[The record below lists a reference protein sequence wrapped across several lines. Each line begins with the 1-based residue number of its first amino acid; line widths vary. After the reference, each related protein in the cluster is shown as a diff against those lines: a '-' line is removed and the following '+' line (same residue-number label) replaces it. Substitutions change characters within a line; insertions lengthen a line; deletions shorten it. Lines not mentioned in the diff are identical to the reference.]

1 MILVL
6 INAYGLD
13 GTKLHLTVGKKRQV
27 ILQDDTTFIKIVSQV
42 VRFDEEVGDLY
53 FKLKSKAWPLLI
65 SLYHRGLVKFLTHD
79 YNEIPAKFLVSYST
93 VKSYDRETNEPEL
106 AILDRK
112 RNIVNPKVKHVRGN
126 PLTQMKNFKQ
136 QSQQEET
143 KMENQ
148 NNQTTVNISE
158 AERFVKD
165 FMEKAKR
172 LSPEQIHELREM
184 AEEAIKASEEGAKAK
199 EEAEK
204 IASEAKDQFNKAKES
219 FEKLASG
226 TRANF
231 GNTEE
236 EPKEK
241 AGLSTSTKVL
251 LGAIGLGAVTA
262 AGWLLGKRI
271 GLFGDAS
278 TVIETIDETVNN

>member
-6 INAYGLD
+6 INAYGLE

-27 ILQDDTTFIKIVSQV
+27 ILQDDNTFIKIVSQV

-93 VKSYDRETNEPEL
+93 VKTYDRETNEPEL

-143 KMENQ
+143 KMENNQNQ
-148 NNQTTVNISE
+148 NNQTQEQLADFTEWLKGLKNRTSKFTSE
-158 AERFVKD
+158 QIE
-165 FMEKAKR
+165 ELKAK
-172 LSPEQIHELREM
+172 
-184 AEEAIKASEEGAKAK
+184 AEEAIKVSEAGAAEK

-204 IASEAKDQFNKAKES
+204 LASEAEAQMKAAKEAVQETAKPKS
-219 FEKLASG
+219 K
-226 TRANF
+226 
-231 GNTEE
+231 EE
-236 EPKEK
+236 T
-241 AGLSTSTKVL
+241 GLSTSTKVL
-251 LGAIGLGAVTA
+251 LGAIGFGAVTA
-262 AGWLLGKRI
+262 AGWFLGKRI

>member
-6 INAYGLD
+6 INAYGLE

-27 ILQDDTTFIKIVSQV
+27 ILQDDNTFIKIVSQV

-112 RNIVNPKVKHVRGN
+112 RNIVNPKVKHIRGN
-126 PLTQMKNFKQ
+126 PLEQMKNFKQ
-136 QSQQEET
+136 SQQEEN
-143 KMENQ
+143 KMENTQNQ
-148 NNQTTVNISE
+148 NNDQTQE
-158 AERFVKD
+158 QPAD
-165 FMEKAKR
+165 FQEWAHEFKNRASKFTEEQTQEIKAK
-172 LSPEQIHELREM
+172 
-184 AEEAIKASEEGAKAK
+184 AEEAIKASEAAAKEK

-204 IASEAKDQFNKAKES
+204 LASEAKAQFKTAKEAVQETAKPEA
-219 FEKLASG
+219 EK
-226 TRANF
+226 
-231 GNTEE
+231 E
-236 EPKEK
+236 
-241 AGLSTSTKVL
+241 AGFSTSTKVL
-251 LGAIGLGAVTA
+251 LGAIGLAAVTA
-262 AGWLLGKRI
+262 AGWFLGKRI
-271 GLFGDAS
+271 GLFGDAN

>member
-6 INAYGLD
+6 INAYGLE

-27 ILQDDTTFIKIVSQV
+27 ILQDDTTFIKIVSQI

-93 VKSYDRETNEPEL
+93 VKTYDRETNEPEL

-126 PLTQMKNFKQ
+126 PLTQMKTFKQ

-148 NNQTTVNISE
+148 NNQTGNTQTTANISE
-158 AERFVKD
+158 ADRFVKD
-165 FMEKAKR
+165 FMERAKR
-172 LSPEQIHELREM
+172 LSPKQIHELREL
-184 AEEAIKASEEGAKAK
+184 AEEAIKASEAGAAAK

-204 IASEAKDQFNKAKES
+204 LASEAKEQFNKAKEAVQ
-219 FEKLASG
+219 EAAKPE
-226 TRANF
+226 TK
-231 GNTEE
+231 EE
-236 EPKEK
+236 
-241 AGLSTSTKVL
+241 AGLSTSAKVL
-251 LGAIGLGAVTA
+251 LGAIGLGAITA
-262 AGWLLGKRI
+262 AGWFLGKRI

>member
-6 INAYGLD
+6 INAYGLE

-27 ILQDDTTFIKIVSQV
+27 ILQDDNTFIKIVSQI

-126 PLTQMKNFKQ
+126 PLEQMKNFK
-136 QSQQEET
+136 SINHGEI

-148 NNQTTVNISE
+148 NNNQTQNQNTASASNVKKFLEEI
-158 AERFVKD
+158 AESAEKLTD
-165 FMEKAKR
+165 EQIQELKAK
-172 LSPEQIHELREM
+172 
-184 AEEAIKASEEGAKAK
+184 AAEAIKASEAAAEEK

-204 IASEAKDQFNKAKES
+204 LASEAKDQFDKAKEA

-226 TRANF
+226 TKEETKE
-231 GNTEE
+231 NT
-236 EPKEK
+236 
-241 AGLSTSTKVL
+241 GLSTSTKVL
-251 LGAIGLGAVTA
+251 LGALGLGAITA

>member
-6 INAYGLD
+6 INAYGLE

-27 ILQDDTTFIKIVSQV
+27 ILQDDNTFIKIVSQV

-93 VKSYDRETNEPEL
+93 IKSYDRETNEPEL

-126 PLTQMKNFKQ
+126 PLEQMKNFKQ
-136 QSQQEET
+136 QFQQEDKT
-143 KMENQ
+143 MENTQ
-148 NNQTTVNISE
+148 NNQTQDQQPANFQEWAHEFKNRASKLTEEQIQE
-158 AERFVKD
+158 I
-165 FMEKAKR
+165 KAK
-172 LSPEQIHELREM
+172 
-184 AEEAIKASEEGAKAK
+184 AEEAIKASEAAAKEK

-204 IASEAKDQFNKAKES
+204 LASEAEAQMKAAKEAVQETAKPEA
-219 FEKLASG
+219 EK
-226 TRANF
+226 
-231 GNTEE
+231 E
-236 EPKEK
+236 

-262 AGWLLGKRI
+262 AGWFLGKRI

>member
-6 INAYGLD
+6 INAYGLE

-27 ILQDDTTFIKIVSQV
+27 ILQDDNTFIKIVSQV

-93 VKSYDRETNEPEL
+93 VKTYDRETNEPEL

-126 PLTQMKNFKQ
+126 PLTQMKTFKQ

-148 NNQTTVNISE
+148 NNQTGNTQTTANISE
-158 AERFVKD
+158 ADRFVKD
-165 FMEKAKR
+165 FMERAKR
-172 LSPEQIHELREM
+172 LSPKQIHELREL
-184 AEEAIKASEEGAKAK
+184 AEEAIKASEAGAAAK

-204 IASEAKDQFNKAKES
+204 LASEAKEQFNKAKEAVQ
-219 FEKLASG
+219 EAAKPE
-226 TRANF
+226 TK
-231 GNTEE
+231 EE
-236 EPKEK
+236 
-241 AGLSTSTKVL
+241 AGLSTSAKVL
-251 LGAIGLGAVTA
+251 LGAIGLGAITA
-262 AGWLLGKRI
+262 AGWFLGKRI

>member
-6 INAYGLD
+6 INAYGLE

-27 ILQDDTTFIKIVSQV
+27 ILQDDNTFIKIVSQV

-93 VKSYDRETNEPEL
+93 IKSYDRETNEPEL

-126 PLTQMKNFKQ
+126 PLEQMKNFKQ
-136 QSQQEET
+136 QFQQEDKT
-143 KMENQ
+143 MENTQ
-148 NNQTTVNISE
+148 NNQTQDQQPANFQEWAHEFKNRASKLTEEQIQE
-158 AERFVKD
+158 I
-165 FMEKAKR
+165 KAK
-172 LSPEQIHELREM
+172 
-184 AEEAIKASEEGAKAK
+184 AEEAIKASEAAAKEK

-204 IASEAKDQFNKAKES
+204 LASEAKAQFKTAKEAVQETAKPEA
-219 FEKLASG
+219 EK
-226 TRANF
+226 
-231 GNTEE
+231 E
-236 EPKEK
+236 
-241 AGLSTSTKVL
+241 AGFSTSTKVL
-251 LGAIGLGAVTA
+251 LGAIGLAAVTA
-262 AGWLLGKRI
+262 AGWFLGKRI
-271 GLFGDAS
+271 GLFGDAN

>member
-6 INAYGLD
+6 INAYGLE

-27 ILQDDTTFIKIVSQV
+27 ILQDDNTFIKIVSQV

-93 VKSYDRETNEPEL
+93 IKSYDRETNEPEL

-126 PLTQMKNFKQ
+126 PLEQMKNFKQ
-136 QSQQEET
+136 QFQQEDKT
-143 KMENQ
+143 MENTQ
-148 NNQTTVNISE
+148 NNQTQDQQPANFQEWAHEFKNRASKLTEEQIQE
-158 AERFVKD
+158 I
-165 FMEKAKR
+165 KAK
-172 LSPEQIHELREM
+172 
-184 AEEAIKASEEGAKAK
+184 AEEAIKASEAAAKEK

-204 IASEAKDQFNKAKES
+204 LVSEAKAQFKAKE
-219 FEKLASG
+219 A
-226 TRANF
+226 
-231 GNTEE
+231 TETTTKPKSKE
-236 EPKEK
+236 ET
-241 AGLSTSTKVL
+241 GLNTSTKVI

-262 AGWLLGKRI
+262 AGWFLGKRI
-271 GLFGDAS
+271 GLFGNAN

>member
-6 INAYGLD
+6 INAYGLE

-27 ILQDDTTFIKIVSQV
+27 ILQDDNTFIKIVSQV

-93 VKSYDRETNEPEL
+93 VKTYDRETNEPEL

-136 QSQQEET
+136 QPTSEET
-143 KMENQ
+143 KMENTQNQ
-148 NNQTTVNISE
+148 NNQTQEQEKPADFSE
-158 AERFVKD
+158 WAKEFKNRASKLTAEQV
-165 FMEKAKR
+165 EELKAK
-172 LSPEQIHELREM
+172 
-184 AEEAIKASEEGAKAK
+184 AEEAIKASEAAAKEK

-204 IASEAKDQFNKAKES
+204 LASEAKARFKAHFGKAKE
-219 FEKLASG
+219 A
-226 TRANF
+226 TAPTANPKAK
-231 GNTEE
+231 EE
-236 EPKEK
+236 

-262 AGWLLGKRI
+262 AGWFLGKRI
-271 GLFGDAS
+271 GIFGDAN

>member
-6 INAYGLD
+6 INAYGLE

-27 ILQDDTTFIKIVSQV
+27 ILQDDNTFIKIVSQV

-112 RNIVNPKVKHVRGN
+112 RNIINPKVKHVRGN
-126 PLTQMKNFKQ
+126 PLTQMKSFK
-136 QSQQEET
+136 QSQQEEN

-148 NNQTTVNISE
+148 NNQTENTQTTANTSD
-158 AERFVKD
+158 ADAFVKD
-165 FMEKAKR
+165 FMARAKR
-172 LSPEQIHELREM
+172 LSVEQIRELRERT
-184 AEEAIKASEEGAKAK
+184 EEAIKASEEGAAAK

-204 IASEAKDQFNKAKES
+204 LASEAKDQFDKAAEKVKE
-219 FEKLASG
+219 A
-226 TRANF
+226 T
-231 GNTEE
+231 
-236 EPKEK
+236 KE

-251 LGAIGLGAVTA
+251 LGALGFGAVTA
-262 AGWLLGKRI
+262 AGWFLGKRI

>member
-6 INAYGLD
+6 INAYGLE

-27 ILQDDTTFIKIVSQV
+27 ILQDDNTFIKIVSQV

-93 VKSYDRETNEPEL
+93 IKSYDRETNEPEL

-126 PLTQMKNFKQ
+126 PLEQMKNFKQ
-136 QSQQEET
+136 QFQQEDKT
-143 KMENQ
+143 MENTQ
-148 NNQTTVNISE
+148 NNQTQDQQPANFQEWAHEFKNRASKLTEEQIQE
-158 AERFVKD
+158 I
-165 FMEKAKR
+165 KAK
-172 LSPEQIHELREM
+172 
-184 AEEAIKASEEGAKAK
+184 AEEAIKASEAAAKEK

-204 IASEAKDQFNKAKES
+204 LASEAKAQFKTAKEAVQETAKPEA
-219 FEKLASG
+219 EK
-226 TRANF
+226 
-231 GNTEE
+231 E
-236 EPKEK
+236 
-241 AGLSTSTKVL
+241 AGFSTSTKVL
-251 LGAIGLGAVTA
+251 LGAIGFAAVTA
-262 AGWLLGKRI
+262 AGWFLGKRI
-271 GLFGDAS
+271 GLFGDAN
-278 TVIETIDETVNN
+278 TVIETIDETMNN

>member
-6 INAYGLD
+6 INAYGLE

-27 ILQDDTTFIKIVSQV
+27 ILQDDTTFIKIVSQI

-126 PLTQMKNFKQ
+126 PLEQMKNFKQ
-136 QSQQEET
+136 QFQQEDKT
-143 KMENQ
+143 MENTQ
-148 NNQTTVNISE
+148 NNQTQDQQPANFQEWAHEFKNRASKLTEEQIQE
-158 AERFVKD
+158 I
-165 FMEKAKR
+165 KAK
-172 LSPEQIHELREM
+172 
-184 AEEAIKASEEGAKAK
+184 AEEAIKASEAAAKEK

-204 IASEAKDQFNKAKES
+204 LASEAEAQFKAAKE
-219 FEKLASG
+219 KLTSG
-226 TRANF
+226 TRAHF
-231 GNTEE
+231 GQAKEAVEE
-236 EPKEK
+236 

-251 LGAIGLGAVTA
+251 LGALGLGAVTA
-262 AGWLLGKRI
+262 AGWFLGKRI

>member
-6 INAYGLD
+6 INAYGLE
-13 GTKLHLTVGKKRQV
+13 GTKLHLTIGKKRQV
-27 ILQDDTTFIKIVSQV
+27 ILQDDNTFIKIVSQV

-106 AILDRK
+106 TILDRK

-126 PLTQMKNFKQ
+126 PLEQMKNFK
-136 QSQQEET
+136 SINRGEN
-143 KMENQ
+143 KMENTQNQ
-148 NNQTTVNISE
+148 NNQTQE
-158 AERFVKD
+158 ERPAD
-165 FMEKAKR
+165 FQEWAREFKNRASKLTEEQIQEVKAK
-172 LSPEQIHELREM
+172 
-184 AEEAIKASEEGAKAK
+184 AEEAIKASEAAAKEK

-204 IASEAKDQFNKAKES
+204 LASEAKEQFNAAKEAVKP
-219 FEKLASG
+219 E
-226 TRANF
+226 T
-231 GNTEE
+231 TEN
-236 EPKEK
+236 

-262 AGWLLGKRI
+262 AGWFLGKRI

>member
-6 INAYGLD
+6 INAYGLE

-27 ILQDDTTFIKIVSQV
+27 ILQDDTTFIKIVSQI

-79 YNEIPAKFLVSYST
+79 YNEIPSKFLVSYST
-93 VKSYDRETNEPEL
+93 VKTYDRETNEPEL

-126 PLTQMKNFKQ
+126 PMEQMKNFKQ
-136 QSQQEET
+136 SQQEEN

-148 NNQTTVNISE
+148 NQNNQNAQIPSDVQ
-158 AERFVKD
+158 AFVKD
-165 FMEKAKR
+165 FMERASK
-172 LSPEQIHELREM
+172 LSPEAISDLKAK
-184 AEEAIKASEEGAKAK
+184 AEEAIKASEAGAAAK
-199 EEAEK
+199 QEAEK
-204 IASEAKDQFNKAKES
+204 
-219 FEKLASG
+219 LTSG
-226 TRANF
+226 TRAHF
-231 GNTEE
+231 GQAKEAVQEATKPETKEE
-236 EPKEK
+236 

-251 LGAIGLGAVTA
+251 LGAIGLGVVTA
-262 AGWLLGKRI
+262 TGWFLGKRI

-278 TVIETIDETVNN
+278 TIIETIDETVNN

>member
-6 INAYGLD
+6 INAYGLE

-27 ILQDDTTFIKIVSQV
+27 ILQDDATFIKIVSQV

-93 VKSYDRETNEPEL
+93 IKSYDRETSEPEL
-106 AILDRK
+106 VILDRK
-112 RNIVNPKVKHVRGN
+112 RNIINPKVKHVRGN
-126 PLTQMKNFKQ
+126 PMEQMKNFKR
-136 QSQQEET
+136 QQEET
-143 KMENQ
+143 KMENVK
-148 NNQTTVNISE
+148 NNQTENTENKATETPNNIKEFIKQVTKS
-158 AERFVKD
+158 AEKMTEEQFA
-165 FMEKAKR
+165 ELKAKAQ
-172 LSPEQIHELREM
+172 EI
-184 AEEAIKASEEGAKAK
+184 IKTSEELKTAQ

-204 IASEAKDQFNKAKES
+204 LASEIEEEIEKANTAKAAK
-219 FEKLASG
+219 
-226 TRANF
+226 
-231 GNTEE
+231 TEE
-236 EPKEK
+236 T
-241 AGLSTSTKVL
+241 GLSTSTKVL
-251 LGAIGLGAVTA
+251 LGAIGLGAITA
-262 AGWLLGKRI
+262 AGWFLGKRI

>member
-27 ILQDDTTFIKIVSQV
+27 ILQDDNTFIKIVSQI

-93 VKSYDRETNEPEL
+93 VKTYDRETNEPEL

-143 KMENQ
+143 KMENNQNQ
-148 NNQTTVNISE
+148 NNHTQEQLADFTEWLKGLKNRTSNFTSE
-158 AERFVKD
+158 QIE
-165 FMEKAKR
+165 ELKAK
-172 LSPEQIHELREM
+172 
-184 AEEAIKASEEGAKAK
+184 AEEAIKASEAGAAAK

-204 IASEAKDQFNKAKES
+204 LASEAKNQFDKAKEAVQ
-219 FEKLASG
+219 EAVKP
-226 TRANF
+226 
-231 GNTEE
+231 E
-236 EPKEK
+236 

-251 LGAIGLGAVTA
+251 LGALGLGAVTA
-262 AGWLLGKRI
+262 AGWFLGKRI

>member
-6 INAYGLD
+6 INAYGLE

-27 ILQDDTTFIKIVSQV
+27 ILQDDTTFIKIVSQI

-93 VKSYDRETNEPEL
+93 VKTYDRETNEPEL

-126 PLTQMKNFKQ
+126 PLTQMKTFKQ

-148 NNQTTVNISE
+148 NNQTENTQTTANISE
-158 AERFVKD
+158 ADRFVKD
-165 FMEKAKR
+165 FMERAKR
-172 LSPEQIHELREM
+172 LSPKQIHELREL
-184 AEEAIKASEEGAKAK
+184 AEEAIKASEAGAAAK

-204 IASEAKDQFNKAKES
+204 LASEAKEQFNKAKEAVQ
-219 FEKLASG
+219 EAAKPE
-226 TRANF
+226 TK
-231 GNTEE
+231 EE
-236 EPKEK
+236 
-241 AGLSTSTKVL
+241 AGLSTSAKVL
-251 LGAIGLGAVTA
+251 LGAIGLGAITA
-262 AGWLLGKRI
+262 AGWFLGKRI

-278 TVIETIDETVNN
+278 TVIETIDETTNN

>member
-6 INAYGLD
+6 INAYGLE

-27 ILQDDTTFIKIVSQV
+27 ILQDDNTFIKIVSQV

-93 VKSYDRETNEPEL
+93 VKTYDRETNEPEL

-112 RNIVNPKVKHVRGN
+112 RNIINPKVKHVRGN
-126 PLTQMKNFKQ
+126 PLAQMKSFK
-136 QSQQEET
+136 QSQQEEN

-148 NNQTTVNISE
+148 NNQNNNLDLEQEKT
-158 AERFVKD
+158 AD
-165 FMEKAKR
+165 FQEWLKGFKNRASKLTEEQIQEIKAK
-172 LSPEQIHELREM
+172 

-199 EEAEK
+199 EEAERL
-204 IASEAKDQFNKAKES
+204 ASEAKEQFNKAKEAAKP
-219 FEKLASG
+219 EAK
-226 TRANF
+226 
-231 GNTEE
+231 EE
-236 EPKEK
+236 T
-241 AGLSTSTKVL
+241 GLSTSTKVL

-262 AGWLLGKRI
+262 AGWFLGKRI

-278 TVIETIDETVNN
+278 TVIETIDDTVNN

>member
-6 INAYGLD
+6 INAYGLE

-27 ILQDDTTFIKIVSQV
+27 ILQDDNTFIKIVSQI

-93 VKSYDRETNEPEL
+93 VKTYDRETNEPEL

-112 RNIVNPKVKHVRGN
+112 RNIVNPKVKHIRGN

-136 QSQQEET
+136 QPTSEET
-143 KMENQ
+143 KMENTQ
-148 NNQTTVNISE
+148 NQNQTQNPSIPSDIQ
-158 AERFVKD
+158 AFVKD
-165 FMEKAKR
+165 FMERASK
-172 LSPEQIHELREM
+172 LSPEAISELKAK
-184 AEEAIKASEEGAKAK
+184 AEEAIKASESGAAAK

-204 IASEAKDQFNKAKES
+204 LASEAKEQFKAHFDKAKEAV
-219 FEKLASG
+219 KTA
-226 TRANF
+226 AK
-231 GNTEE
+231 
-236 EPKEK
+236 PKAAEY
-241 AGLSTSTKVL
+241 AGMSTSTKVL
-251 LGAIGLGAVTA
+251 LGALGLGAVTA
-262 AGWLLGKRI
+262 AGWFLGKRI
-271 GLFGDAS
+271 GLFGDAN
-278 TVIETIDETVNN
+278 TVIETIDETINN

>member
-6 INAYGLD
+6 INAYGLE

-27 ILQDDTTFIKIVSQV
+27 ILQDDNTFIKIVSQI

-112 RNIVNPKVKHVRGN
+112 RNIISPKVKHVRGN
-126 PLTQMKNFKQ
+126 PLEQMKNFKQ
-136 QSQQEET
+136 QFQQEDKT
-143 KMENQ
+143 MENTQ
-148 NNQTTVNISE
+148 NNQTQDQQPADFQEWAKEFKNRASKLT
-158 AERFVKD
+158 AEQV
-165 FMEKAKR
+165 EELKAK
-172 LSPEQIHELREM
+172 
-184 AEEAIKASEEGAKAK
+184 AEEAIKASEAAAKEKEEAEKLASEAKARFKAHFGKAKEATETTANPKAK
-199 EEAEK
+199 EEA
-204 IASEAKDQFNKAKES
+204 
-219 FEKLASG
+219 
-226 TRANF
+226 
-231 GNTEE
+231 
-236 EPKEK
+236 
-241 AGLSTSTKVL
+241 GLSTSAKVL

-262 AGWLLGKRI
+262 AGWFLGKRI

>member
-6 INAYGLD
+6 INAYGLE

-27 ILQDDTTFIKIVSQV
+27 ILQDDNTFIKIVSQV

-53 FKLKSKAWPLLI
+53 FKLKSKAWSLLI

-93 VKSYDRETNEPEL
+93 IKCYDRETNEPEL

-126 PLTQMKNFKQ
+126 PLEQMKNFKQ
-136 QSQQEET
+136 QPTSEET
-143 KMENQ
+143 KMENTQ
-148 NNQTTVNISE
+148 NNQTENTQTTANTSD
-158 AERFVKD
+158 ADTFVKD
-165 FMEKAKR
+165 FMARAKR
-172 LSPEQIHELREM
+172 LPVEQIRELRER
-184 AEEAIKASEEGAKAK
+184 ADEAIKASEAGAAAK
-199 EEAEK
+199 EEV
-204 IASEAKDQFNKAKES
+204 
-219 FEKLASG
+219 EKLASEAEAQMKAVKEAVQE
-226 TRANF
+226 TAK
-231 GNTEE
+231 
-236 EPKEK
+236 PKADKE
-241 AGLSTSTKVL
+241 AGLNTSTKVL
-251 LGAIGLGAVTA
+251 LGALGLGAVTA
-262 AGWLLGKRI
+262 AGWFLGKRI

>member
-6 INAYGLD
+6 INAYGLE

-27 ILQDDTTFIKIVSQV
+27 ILQDDNTFIKIVSQI

-53 FKLKSKAWPLLI
+53 FKLKSKAWSLLI

-93 VKSYDRETNEPEL
+93 VKTYDRETNEPEL

-112 RNIVNPKVKHVRGN
+112 RNIINPKVKHMRGN
-126 PLTQMKNFKQ
+126 PLAQMKSFK
-136 QSQQEET
+136 QSQQEEN

-148 NNQTTVNISE
+148 NNQNNNLDLE
-158 AERFVKD
+158 QEKPAD
-165 FMEKAKR
+165 FQEWLKGFKNRASKLTEEQIQEIKAK
-172 LSPEQIHELREM
+172 

-199 EEAEK
+199 EEAERL
-204 IASEAKDQFNKAKES
+204 ASEAKEQFNKAKEAAKP
-219 FEKLASG
+219 EAK
-226 TRANF
+226 
-231 GNTEE
+231 EE
-236 EPKEK
+236 T
-241 AGLSTSTKVL
+241 GLSTSTKVL
-251 LGAIGLGAVTA
+251 LGAIGLGVVTA
-262 AGWLLGKRI
+262 AGWFLGKRI

-278 TVIETIDETVNN
+278 TVIETIDDTVNN

>member
-6 INAYGLD
+6 INAYGLE

-27 ILQDDTTFIKIVSQV
+27 ILQDDNTFIKIVSQV

-93 VKSYDRETNEPEL
+93 IKSYDRETNEPEL

-126 PLTQMKNFKQ
+126 PLEQMKNFKQ
-136 QSQQEET
+136 QFQQEDKT
-143 KMENQ
+143 MENTQ
-148 NNQTTVNISE
+148 NNQTQDQQPANFQEWAHEFKNRASKLTEEQIQE
-158 AERFVKD
+158 I
-165 FMEKAKR
+165 KAKV
-172 LSPEQIHELREM
+172 
-184 AEEAIKASEEGAKAK
+184 EEAIKASEAAAKEK

-204 IASEAKDQFNKAKES
+204 LASEAKARFKAHFGKAKETT
-219 FEKLASG
+219 E
-226 TRANF
+226 TTAN
-231 GNTEE
+231 
-236 EPKEK
+236 PKAKEK

-262 AGWLLGKRI
+262 AGWFLGKRI

-278 TVIETIDETVNN
+278 TVIETIDETVNS

>member
-6 INAYGLD
+6 INAYGLE

-27 ILQDDTTFIKIVSQV
+27 ILQDDNTFIKIVSQV

-93 VKSYDRETNEPEL
+93 IKSYDRETNEPEL

-126 PLTQMKNFKQ
+126 PLEQMKNFKQ
-136 QSQQEET
+136 QFQQEDKT
-143 KMENQ
+143 MENTQ
-148 NNQTTVNISE
+148 NNQTQDQQPANFQEWAHEFKNRASKLTEEQIQE
-158 AERFVKD
+158 I
-165 FMEKAKR
+165 KAK
-172 LSPEQIHELREM
+172 
-184 AEEAIKASEEGAKAK
+184 AEEAIKASEAAAKEK

-204 IASEAKDQFNKAKES
+204 LASEAKARFKAHFSKAKETT
-219 FEKLASG
+219 E
-226 TRANF
+226 TTAN
-231 GNTEE
+231 
-236 EPKEK
+236 PKAKEK

-262 AGWLLGKRI
+262 AGWFLGKRI

-278 TVIETIDETVNN
+278 TVIETIDETVNS

>member
-27 ILQDDTTFIKIVSQV
+27 IIQDDNTFIKIVSQI

-93 VKSYDRETNEPEL
+93 VKTYDRETNEPEL

-126 PLTQMKNFKQ
+126 PMEQMKTFKQ
-136 QSQQEET
+136 QLEEI
-143 KMENQ
+143 KMENTQ
-148 NNQTTVNISE
+148 NNQNTQNQNTANASN
-158 AERFVKD
+158 VKKFLD
-165 FMEKAKR
+165 
-172 LSPEQIHELREM
+172 EM
-184 AEEAIKASEEGAKAK
+184 AESAKKLTEEQIQELKAKAAEAIKASEAGAAAK

-204 IASEAKDQFNKAKES
+204 LASEAEEQFKAAKEAVQ
-219 FEKLASG
+219 EAAKPE
-226 TRANF
+226 TK
-231 GNTEE
+231 EE
-236 EPKEK
+236 
-241 AGLSTSTKVL
+241 AGLSNSTKVL

-262 AGWLLGKRI
+262 AGWFLGKRI

>member
-6 INAYGLD
+6 INAYGLE

-27 ILQDDTTFIKIVSQV
+27 ILQDDTTFIKIVSQI

-126 PLTQMKNFKQ
+126 PLEQMKNFKQ
-136 QSQQEET
+136 QFQQEDKT
-143 KMENQ
+143 MENTQ
-148 NNQTTVNISE
+148 NNQTQDQQPANFQEWAHEFKNRASKLTEEQIQE
-158 AERFVKD
+158 I
-165 FMEKAKR
+165 KAK
-172 LSPEQIHELREM
+172 
-184 AEEAIKASEEGAKAK
+184 AEEAIKASEAAAKEK

-204 IASEAKDQFNKAKES
+204 LASEAKAQFKTAKEAVQETAKPEA
-219 FEKLASG
+219 EK
-226 TRANF
+226 
-231 GNTEE
+231 E
-236 EPKEK
+236 
-241 AGLSTSTKVL
+241 AGFSTSTKVL
-251 LGAIGLGAVTA
+251 LGAIGLAAVTA
-262 AGWLLGKRI
+262 AGWFLGKRI
-271 GLFGDAS
+271 GLFGDAN
-278 TVIETIDETVNN
+278 TIIETIDETVNN

>member
-27 ILQDDTTFIKIVSQV
+27 IIQDDNTFIKIVSQV

-93 VKSYDRETNEPEL
+93 VKTYDRETNEPEL

-126 PLTQMKNFKQ
+126 PLTQMKNL
-136 QSQQEET
+136 
-143 KMENQ
+143 KM
-148 NNQTTVNISE
+148 
-158 AERFVKD
+158 
-165 FMEKAKR
+165 
-172 LSPEQIHELREM
+172 L
-184 AEEAIKASEEGAKAK
+184 
-199 EEAEK
+199 
-204 IASEAKDQFNKAKES
+204 
-219 FEKLASG
+219 
-226 TRANF
+226 
-231 GNTEE
+231 
-236 EPKEK
+236 
-241 AGLSTSTKVL
+241 
-251 LGAIGLGAVTA
+251 
-262 AGWLLGKRI
+262 
-271 GLFGDAS
+271 
-278 TVIETIDETVNN
+278 

>member
-6 INAYGLD
+6 INAYGLE

-27 ILQDDTTFIKIVSQV
+27 ILQDDNTFIKIVSQV

-112 RNIVNPKVKHVRGN
+112 RNIINPKVKHVRGN
-126 PLTQMKNFKQ
+126 PLTQMKSFK
-136 QSQQEET
+136 QSQQEEN

-148 NNQTTVNISE
+148 NNQTENIQTTANTSD
-158 AERFVKD
+158 ADAFVKD
-165 FMEKAKR
+165 FMARAKR
-172 LSPEQIHELREM
+172 LSVEQIRELRER
-184 AEEAIKASEEGAKAK
+184 AEEAIKASEEGAAAK

-204 IASEAKDQFNKAKES
+204 LASEAKDQFDKAAEKVKE
-219 FEKLASG
+219 A
-226 TRANF
+226 T
-231 GNTEE
+231 
-236 EPKEK
+236 KE

-251 LGAIGLGAVTA
+251 LGALGLGAVTA
-262 AGWLLGKRI
+262 AGWFLGKRI

>member
-6 INAYGLD
+6 INAYGLE

-27 ILQDDTTFIKIVSQV
+27 ILQDDNTFIKIVSQV

-93 VKSYDRETNEPEL
+93 IKSYDREINEPEL

-126 PLTQMKNFKQ
+126 PLEQMKNFKQ
-136 QSQQEET
+136 QFQQEDKT
-143 KMENQ
+143 MENTQ
-148 NNQTTVNISE
+148 NNQTQDQQPANFQEWAHEFKNRASKLTEEQIQE
-158 AERFVKD
+158 I
-165 FMEKAKR
+165 KAK
-172 LSPEQIHELREM
+172 
-184 AEEAIKASEEGAKAK
+184 AEEVIKASEAAAKEK

-204 IASEAKDQFNKAKES
+204 LASEAKAQFKTAKEAVQETAKPEA
-219 FEKLASG
+219 EK
-226 TRANF
+226 
-231 GNTEE
+231 E
-236 EPKEK
+236 
-241 AGLSTSTKVL
+241 AGFSTSTKVL
-251 LGAIGLGAVTA
+251 LGAISLAAVTA
-262 AGWLLGKRI
+262 AGWFLGKRI
-271 GLFGDAS
+271 GLFGDAN

>member
-6 INAYGLD
+6 INAYGLE

-27 ILQDDTTFIKIVSQV
+27 ILQDDTTLIKIVSQI

-93 VKSYDRETNEPEL
+93 VKTYDRETNEPEL

-112 RNIVNPKVKHVRGN
+112 RNIVNPKMKHVRGN
-126 PLTQMKNFKQ
+126 PLEQMKNFK
-136 QSQQEET
+136 SINHGEN
-143 KMENQ
+143 KMENTQNQ
-148 NNQTTVNISE
+148 NNQTQE
-158 AERFVKD
+158 ERPAD
-165 FMEKAKR
+165 FQEWAREFKNRASKLTEEQIQEVKAK
-172 LSPEQIHELREM
+172 
-184 AEEAIKASEEGAKAK
+184 AEEAIKASEAAAKEK

-204 IASEAKDQFNKAKES
+204 LASEAKEQFNAAKEAVKP
-219 FEKLASG
+219 E
-226 TRANF
+226 T
-231 GNTEE
+231 TEN
-236 EPKEK
+236 

-262 AGWLLGKRI
+262 AGWFLGKRI

>member
-27 ILQDDTTFIKIVSQV
+27 ILQDDNTFIKIVSQI

-93 VKSYDRETNEPEL
+93 VKTYDRETNEPEL

-143 KMENQ
+143 KMENNQNQ
-148 NNQTTVNISE
+148 NNQTQEQLADFTEWLKGLKNRTSKFTSE
-158 AERFVKD
+158 QIE
-165 FMEKAKR
+165 ELKAK
-172 LSPEQIHELREM
+172 

-199 EEAEK
+199 EEV
-204 IASEAKDQFNKAKES
+204 
-219 FEKLASG
+219 EKLASE
-226 TRANF
+226 AEAHF
-231 GNTEE
+231 GQAKEAVQEATKPETKEE
-236 EPKEK
+236 
-241 AGLSTSTKVL
+241 AGMSTSTKIL

-262 AGWLLGKRI
+262 AGWFLGKRI
-271 GLFGDAS
+271 GIFGDAS

>member
-6 INAYGLD
+6 INAYGLE

-27 ILQDDTTFIKIVSQV
+27 ILQDDTTLIKIVSQI

-53 FKLKSKAWPLLI
+53 FKLKSKAWPLLF
-65 SLYHRGLVKFLTHD
+65 SLYHCGLVKFLTHD

-93 VKSYDRETNEPEL
+93 VKTYDRETNEPEL

-126 PLTQMKNFKQ
+126 PLEQMKNFK
-136 QSQQEET
+136 SINHGEN
-143 KMENQ
+143 KMENTQNQ
-148 NNQTTVNISE
+148 NNQTQE
-158 AERFVKD
+158 ERPAD
-165 FMEKAKR
+165 FQEWAREFKNRASKLTEEQIQEVKAK
-172 LSPEQIHELREM
+172 
-184 AEEAIKASEEGAKAK
+184 AEEAIKASEAAAKEK

-204 IASEAKDQFNKAKES
+204 LASEAKEQFNAAKEAVKP
-219 FEKLASG
+219 E
-226 TRANF
+226 T
-231 GNTEE
+231 TEN
-236 EPKEK
+236 

-262 AGWLLGKRI
+262 AGWFLGKRI

>member
-6 INAYGLD
+6 INAYGLE
-13 GTKLHLTVGKKRQV
+13 GTKHHLTVGKKRQV
-27 ILQDDTTFIKIVSQV
+27 ILQDDTTLIKIVSQI

-53 FKLKSKAWPLLI
+53 FKLKSKAWPLLF
-65 SLYHRGLVKFLTHD
+65 SLYHCGLVKFLTHD

-93 VKSYDRETNEPEL
+93 VKTYDRETNEPEL

-126 PLTQMKNFKQ
+126 PLEQMKNFK
-136 QSQQEET
+136 SINHGEN
-143 KMENQ
+143 KMENTQNQ
-148 NNQTTVNISE
+148 NNQTQE
-158 AERFVKD
+158 ERPAD
-165 FMEKAKR
+165 FQEWAREFKNRASKLTEEQIQEVKAK
-172 LSPEQIHELREM
+172 
-184 AEEAIKASEEGAKAK
+184 AEEAIKASEAAAKEK

-204 IASEAKDQFNKAKES
+204 LASEAKEQFNAAKEAVKP
-219 FEKLASG
+219 E
-226 TRANF
+226 T
-231 GNTEE
+231 TEN
-236 EPKEK
+236 

-262 AGWLLGKRI
+262 AGWFLGKRI

>member
-6 INAYGLD
+6 INAYGLE

-27 ILQDDTTFIKIVSQV
+27 ILQDDTTLIKIVSQI

-93 VKSYDRETNEPEL
+93 VKTYDRETNEPEL

-126 PLTQMKNFKQ
+126 PLEQMKNFK
-136 QSQQEET
+136 SINHGEN
-143 KMENQ
+143 KMENTQNQ
-148 NNQTTVNISE
+148 NNQTQE
-158 AERFVKD
+158 ERPAD
-165 FMEKAKR
+165 FQEWAREFKNRASKLTEEQIQEVKAK
-172 LSPEQIHELREM
+172 
-184 AEEAIKASEEGAKAK
+184 AEEAIKASEAAAKEK

-204 IASEAKDQFNKAKES
+204 LASEAKEQFNAAKEAVKP
-219 FEKLASG
+219 E
-226 TRANF
+226 T
-231 GNTEE
+231 TEN
-236 EPKEK
+236 

-262 AGWLLGKRI
+262 AGWFLGKRI

>member
-6 INAYGLD
+6 INAYGLE

-27 ILQDDTTFIKIVSQV
+27 ILQDDTTLIKIVSQI

-93 VKSYDRETNEPEL
+93 VKTYDRETNEPEL

-126 PLTQMKNFKQ
+126 PLEQMKNFK
-136 QSQQEET
+136 SINHGEN
-143 KMENQ
+143 KMENTQNQ
-148 NNQTTVNISE
+148 NNQTQE
-158 AERFVKD
+158 ERPAD
-165 FMEKAKR
+165 FQEWAREFKNRASKLTEEQIQEVKAK
-172 LSPEQIHELREM
+172 
-184 AEEAIKASEEGAKAK
+184 AEEAIKASEAAAKEK

-204 IASEAKDQFNKAKES
+204 LASEAKEQFNAAKEAVKP
-219 FEKLASG
+219 E
-226 TRANF
+226 T
-231 GNTEE
+231 TEN
-236 EPKEK
+236 

-251 LGAIGLGAVTA
+251 LRAIGLGAVTA
-262 AGWLLGKRI
+262 AGWFLGKRI

>member
-27 ILQDDTTFIKIVSQV
+27 IIQDDNTFIKIVSQV

-93 VKSYDRETNEPEL
+93 IKSYDRETNEPEL

-126 PLTQMKNFKQ
+126 PMEQMKTFKQ
-136 QSQQEET
+136 QLEEI
-143 KMENQ
+143 KMENTQ
-148 NNQTTVNISE
+148 NQNQTQNPSIPSDVQ
-158 AERFVKD
+158 AFVKD
-165 FMEKAKR
+165 FMERASK
-172 LSPEQIHELREM
+172 LSPEAISELKAK
-184 AEEAIKASEEGAKAK
+184 AEEAIKASEAGAKAK

-204 IASEAKDQFNKAKES
+204 LASEAKDQFKAAKEAVQ
-219 FEKLASG
+219 E
-226 TRANF
+226 
-231 GNTEE
+231 NTKPEAKEE
-236 EPKEK
+236 

-251 LGAIGLGAVTA
+251 LGALGLGAVTA
-262 AGWLLGKRI
+262 AGWFLGKRI

>member
-6 INAYGLD
+6 INAYGLE

-27 ILQDDTTFIKIVSQV
+27 ILQDDNTFIKIVSQV

-93 VKSYDRETNEPEL
+93 VKTYDRETNEPEL

-112 RNIVNPKVKHVRGN
+112 RNIINPKVKHVRGN
-126 PLTQMKNFKQ
+126 PLAQMKSFK
-136 QSQQEET
+136 QSQQEEN

-148 NNQTTVNISE
+148 NNQNNNLDLE
-158 AERFVKD
+158 QEKPAD
-165 FMEKAKR
+165 FQEWLKGFKNRASKLTEEQIQEIKAK
-172 LSPEQIHELREM
+172 

-199 EEAEK
+199 EEAERL
-204 IASEAKDQFNKAKES
+204 ASEAKEQFNKAKEAAKP
-219 FEKLASG
+219 EAK
-226 TRANF
+226 
-231 GNTEE
+231 EE
-236 EPKEK
+236 T
-241 AGLSTSTKVL
+241 GLSTSTKVL

-262 AGWLLGKRI
+262 AGWFLGKRI

-278 TVIETIDETVNN
+278 TVIETIDDTVNN